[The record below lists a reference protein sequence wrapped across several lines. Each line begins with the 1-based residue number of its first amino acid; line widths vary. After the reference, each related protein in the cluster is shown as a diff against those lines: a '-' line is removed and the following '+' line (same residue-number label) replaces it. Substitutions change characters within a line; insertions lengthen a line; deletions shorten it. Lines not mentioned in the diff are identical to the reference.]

1 MKTIIR
7 IEHPTTGNGLFRADD
22 DYGNAII
29 WKAYFHSSL
38 SAKHYNFPIPYDD
51 IGIKRDPEENEYCAF
66 KSIEQ
71 LKQWIEFD
79 WFNTII
85 ELGFKIL
92 LLDVIDCVEGEY
104 QILYKKENIIQ
115 SKDISNLFITKQ

>member
-7 IEHPTTGNGLFRADD
+7 IEHSKQGLGLFRAIDNC
-22 DYGNAII
+22 GNAII
-29 WKAYFHSSL
+29 RKLPFYSSL
-38 SAKHYNFPIPYDD
+38 SAKHSNFPTPDDD
-51 IGIKRDPEENEYCAF
+51 IGIERYPEENEYCAF

-71 LKQWIEFD
+71 LKQWIESE

-104 QILYKKENIIQ
+104 QILYKKENVIQ
-115 SKDISNLFITKQ
+115 TKDISNLFITTH